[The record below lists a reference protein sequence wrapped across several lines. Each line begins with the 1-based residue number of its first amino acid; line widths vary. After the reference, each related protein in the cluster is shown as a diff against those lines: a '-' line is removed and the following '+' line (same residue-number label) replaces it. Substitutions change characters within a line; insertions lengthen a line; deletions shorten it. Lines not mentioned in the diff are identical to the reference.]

1 MTLTAELEVTRGD
14 FTLDARLTV
23 SRGETLALLGPNGSG
38 KSTMLATIAGLLIPQ
53 RGRIVVGGRVL
64 TDIGG
69 RERRNTRGSG
79 LRDTGGRDMRNAHGR
94 RRTNADVGS
103 RRIQIP
109 PHRRRIGLLGQDPLL
124 FPHLSALENIAFG
137 AGARGHANRLLEDMG
152 LAGFGA
158 RKPAELSG
166 GQQQRVAIARA
177 LAAEP
182 EVLLL
187 DEPMAAL
194 DVETAALIR
203 SLLRERL
210 AAANIATVVVT
221 HDVVDALVLADR
233 VAILD
238 CGRIVDI
245 GDPAEVVGRPVSRFA
260 AALAGLNLVEGVLE
274 GGNLIRTPDGRS
286 LRADNSAGRAARATG
301 SARAA
306 RATGSARAA
315 RATGSAR
322 AASATLAEGE
332 AATPPRVGDA
342 VTAVFPPSAVWITQ
356 ARVTSGGGPSWPATV
371 ARLEPA
377 AGAVRVT
384 FAGIDV
390 AAECAAA
397 ELLAAGIREGTNVSV
412 TVDPAFVTVYR
423 TRRPTVGMG

>member
-306 RATGSARAA
+306 
-315 RATGSAR
+315 
-322 AASATLAEGE
+322 SATLAEGE